1 MFAMGFVYYKKS
13 YDHSVP
19 RCSLPSLLQYDH
31 IYDFYKY
38 IYRICS
44 QRTDP
49 TSLAPSL
56 SLGQLEQEDR
66 QQDLD
71 RGILFPKLAPFLFT
85 SL

>member
-1 MFAMGFVYYKKS
+1 VFAMGFVYYKKS
-13 YDHSVP
+13 CHHSVP
-19 RCSLPSLLQYDH
+19 RPSLLKYDH